1 MRSRIFHQLI
11 STNARKPRNSLEVRY
26 TQDLFSYFNRFL
38 GLSAI
43 MCLKPI
49 SIDVWISK
57 FVDEKGAFED
67 VSVSIMLKA
76 MSMYPHAAFLDI
88 GSNIGMYSVMMAAAK
103 RRVVAVDAV
112 LHNLAYIH
120 RSVVLQDN
128 EKFVRLLN
136 NPVRCEIRICCQ
148 QRLQKVCS

>member
-1 MRSRIFHQLI
+1 
-11 STNARKPRNSLEVRY
+11 
-26 TQDLFSYFNRFL
+26 
-38 GLSAI
+38 
-43 MCLKPI
+43 
-49 SIDVWISK
+49 
-57 FVDEKGAFED
+57 
-67 VSVSIMLKA
+67 ML
-76 MSMYPHAAFLDI
+76 MYPDAVFLDI
-88 GSNIGMYSVMMAAAK
+88 GSNIGMYSVMMAAAN

-148 QRLQKVCS
+148 QRLQKFCSRQI